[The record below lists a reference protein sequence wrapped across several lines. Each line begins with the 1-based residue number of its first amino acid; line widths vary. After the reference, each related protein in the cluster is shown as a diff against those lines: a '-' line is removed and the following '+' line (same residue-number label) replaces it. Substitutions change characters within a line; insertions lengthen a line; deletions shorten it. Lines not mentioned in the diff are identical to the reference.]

1 MTTVSITNTFTP
13 STTISSSQMNQNFTD
28 VVNGFASSLGVDG
41 AESMTGAIKH
51 ADGSAATPSMSF
63 ASDTNTGF
71 FWKSADKTGISA
83 GGSEVGS
90 FGATQFTWLQNIEL
104 GHASDTTLA
113 RVSAGVASI
122 EGSNILLASGIGSI
136 TQAYDAEL
144 AAIAGLTSAAD
155 KLPYFTGSG
164 TAAVTAFTSFARTLA
179 DDADAATAQ
188 GTLGLTIATQAE
200 METATATNRTV
211 SPGRQHF
218 HPGHAKAGGNVN
230 MNGTASLRADY
241 GFGAVTDD
249 GTGGATV
256 DFDTAF
262 SSANYWGAST
272 CETNSSTQN
281 KVIGW
286 VSSGYLVG
294 SISFRCVNTSNNNAD
309 SDNVGLSFWGDY
321 A

>member
-179 DDADAATAQ
+179 DDANAATAQ

-200 METATATNRTV
+200 METATATDRTV

-218 HPGHAKAGGNVN
+218 HPGHPKAGGTLD
-230 MNGTASLRADY
+230 GTATPAAFLLDY
-241 GFGAVTDD
+241 GMGAVTDN
-249 GTGGATV
+249 GTGNYTL
-256 DFDTAF
+256 DFDTSF
-262 SSANYWGAST
+262 SSANYWISGNPRHAANEQVLT
-272 CETNSSTQN
+272 YLNKATSSTDIRIRN
-281 KVIGW
+281 
-286 VSSGYLVG
+286 L
-294 SISFRCVNTSNNNAD
+294 SNND
-309 SDNVGLSFWGDY
+309 SDGEAGISFWGDY